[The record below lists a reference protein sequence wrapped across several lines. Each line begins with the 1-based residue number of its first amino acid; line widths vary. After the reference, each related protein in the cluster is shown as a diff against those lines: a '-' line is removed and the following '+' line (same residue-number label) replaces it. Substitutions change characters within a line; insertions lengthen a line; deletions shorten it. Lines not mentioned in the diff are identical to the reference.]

1 MEISGMMAQ
10 QLQSVQAAVSTAMLS
25 KVMNAQSGAVAQLL
39 QGMQQTV
46 ARDVRLS
53 VEPHI
58 GVNLD
63 IEA

>member
-1 MEISGMMAQ
+1 MMAQ